1 MLYMPQATLILNERD
16 DLPNGV
22 IIAQR
27 IHRLTE
33 PTAAAPHG
41 YVYQL
46 HCGTRTGQ
54 TLVRF
59 DNETGKGDHVH
70 LGETEQPYTFTTLAR
85 LLTDFEAAIQPY
97 LTED

>member
-1 MLYMPQATLILNERD
+1 MPQATLILNERD

-33 PTAAAPHG
+33 STAAAPHG

-54 TLVRF
+54 TL
-59 DNETGKGDHVH
+59 
-70 LGETEQPYTFTTLAR
+70 YTFTTLAR